1 MQVASG
7 TPIARTLIDSGY
19 SRIALDRLARQASE
33 LLGAD
38 ASRIFV
44 RDPTGPGM
52 TIVAAAH
59 GEDEQHVGRRM
70 RATAERPDR
79 RGVAAVQLR
88 WGGAVRGALAVRTRA
103 RGRRFSAHDVELL
116 ETLGEIASAAIL
128 HVHARGALAPGL
140 RTQADR
146 LAGMV
151 DARDDYTASHS
162 EAIVATTRAVGERL
176 DLPAATLAELE
187 LGALLHDVGKVRVPD
202 SILHK
207 PGPLT
212 PDERTLMNRHP
223 VWGAELLARVPGLE
237 PVAAIVRFH
246 HERWDGSGYPAGLT
260 GARIPLPSR
269 IIAACDAHHAMTSDR
284 PYRAALSGE
293 RALAEL
299 HAGAGTQFDPEVVAE
314 LEAVLATRPVSAP

>member
-1 MQVASG
+1 MPTRLG

-19 SRIALDRLARQASE
+19 SGIALDRLARQASE
-33 LLGAD
+33 ILGAD

-44 RDPTGPGM
+44 RDPAGPGT

-70 RATAERPDR
+70 RTSAEHTDR
-79 RGVAAVQLR
+79 RGVAAVKLR
-88 WGGAVRGALAVRTRA
+88 WGGAVRGALAVRTR
-103 RGRRFSAHDVELL
+103 GRVRPFSAHELELL

-128 HVHARGALAPGL
+128 HVHARGVLAPGL
-140 RTQADR
+140 RSQADR
-146 LAGMV
+146 LAGMI
-151 DARDDYTASHS
+151 DARDGYTASHS

-176 DLPAATLAELE
+176 ELAPAALAELE
-187 LGALLHDVGKVRVPD
+187 LGALLHDLGKVRVPD
-202 SILHK
+202 GILNK

-212 PDERTLMNRHP
+212 PKERTLMNRHP

-246 HERWDGSGYPAGLT
+246 HERWDGTGYPDGL
-260 GARIPLPSR
+260 GGERIPLPSR

-284 PYRAALSGE
+284 PYRTALSDE
-293 RALAEL
+293 QALAEL
-299 HAGAGTQFDPEVVAE
+299 RTGAGTQFDPGVVAE
-314 LEAVLATRPVSAP
+314 LEAVLAGNAVL